1 MTGSASFGGGP
12 PLRGRAS
19 WFLYRRIPIWPIL
32 VFAGVIAAA
41 YSPNVLQVF
50 SLLDDYDMLSLKS
63 LRFFFHNESEHL
75 FSVAR
80 PLAGLF
86 SNLPL
91 LPVQSAADF
100 RWVRILAI
108 LTVCVTGA
116 QMIANCIVRLNTSK
130 LDAIAVTIATFLVP
144 SFIYAIL
151 SASAWAP
158 HLVTSFIVV
167 GAYTLLGRSNAQA
180 MPFLVLARR
189 RDYRAFWHQV
199 FVYSC
204 SRPVWSACLIYQLA
218 FYDYPPYT
226 TIMVVFPVI
235 GILFSRAPL
244 PHRLLIALRDM
255 CFVGVGFFLYFLST
269 ALIYLP
275 FVRLFTL
282 KGTGDLSVYENEIVA
297 AGYANH
303 QFKYNLDFG
312 TVVTRL
318 GDMMSLSGDLWFLP
332 QLNVHVLVGVV
343 FLFALFLANG
353 MGLFARRDV
362 PPSAVDDSL
371 GLGRLRLVSRPP
383 EGVVTLF
390 VLACC
395 FVLAAAPVLAS
406 AGGFIVYRTSVSPI
420 AVASISFIFAARG
433 IASTIWQVAGNPFSA
448 AATVGAAAT
457 VLTAGAA
464 FAACFD
470 ANYAIMKLGRNEFAY
485 FTEITRQAID
495 HKSKTIVLVD
505 PRPPIVGMGRVYDE
519 QGRPVPSFELSC
531 FSSYCTQTGSIVRVA
546 GVQFGL
552 PLDSFQFVLPRGD
565 SPVPGLTCD
574 MLTAP
579 TAFYPPNASAR
590 SIAIIN
596 EYRTLTPL
604 TCSTVS
610 MAWHDLGVDMRQGVI
625 GVKISH
631 ASPVNPAANDN
642 R

>member
-1 MTGSASFGGGP
+1 MTGSASFGVAP

-19 WFLYRRIPIWPIL
+19 RFLYRRIPIWPIL

-50 SLLDDYDMLSLKS
+50 SLLDGYDMLSLKS
-63 LRFFFHNESEHL
+63 SRFFFHNESEHL

-86 SNLPL
+86 SNVPL

-100 RWVRILAI
+100 RWVRILSI

-130 LDAIAVTIATFLVP
+130 LDAVAVTIVTFLVP
-144 SFIYAIL
+144 PFIYAIL

-218 FYDYPPYT
+218 FYDYPPYA
-226 TIMVVFPVI
+226 TIMVVFPAI
-235 GILFSRAPL
+235 GILFSRAPM
-244 PHRLLIALRDM
+244 PHRLLIAVRDL
-255 CFVGVGFFLYFLST
+255 CFIGAGFFFFFLST

-282 KGTGDLSVYENEIVA
+282 KGSGDLSVYENEILAV
-297 AGYANH
+297 GYANH

-318 GDMMSLSGDLWFLP
+318 GDVINLSGDLWFLP
-332 QLNVHVLVGVV
+332 QLNMHVLVGAV
-343 FLFALFLANG
+343 FLFALFLASG
-353 MGLFARRDV
+353 MGLFARRDG

-371 GLGRLRLVSRPP
+371 GLGRLRLVSGPP

-395 FVLAAAPVLAS
+395 FVMAAVPVLAS
-406 AGGFIVYRTSVSPI
+406 AGGFITYRTIVSPI
-420 AVASISFIFAARG
+420 AVASISFVFAVRG

-448 AATVGAAAT
+448 AAIVGTAAT
-457 VLTAGAA
+457 VLTVGAA
-464 FAACFD
+464 FTACFD

-485 FTEITRQAID
+485 FTEIARRAID
-495 HKSKTIVLVD
+495 HKSKTIVLID
-505 PRPPIVGMGRVYDE
+505 PRPTTVDFYDE
-519 QGRPVPSFELSC
+519 QGRPVPSFELGC
-531 FSSYCTQTGSIVRVA
+531 FSSYCAQNSSIVRVA
-546 GVQFGL
+546 GAQFGL
-552 PLDSFQFVLPRGD
+552 PLGSFQFLLQRGD
-565 SPVPGLTCD
+565 SPVPGLTCE

-579 TAFYPPNASAR
+579 TAFYPPNASER
-590 SIAIIN
+590 SIGIIS

-604 TCSTVS
+604 TCATVS
-610 MAWHDLGVDMRQGVI
+610 VAWHDLGIDMRQGVK
-625 GVKISH
+625 GMKISH
-631 ASPVNPAANDN
+631 ASPVSPVANDN